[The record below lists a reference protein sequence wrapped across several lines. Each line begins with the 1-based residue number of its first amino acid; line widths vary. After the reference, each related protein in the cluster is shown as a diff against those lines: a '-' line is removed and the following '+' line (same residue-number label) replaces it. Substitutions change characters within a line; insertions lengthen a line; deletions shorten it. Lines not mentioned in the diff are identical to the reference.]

1 MAAARASVGLAGRSV
16 MERAVDRVRTG
27 GTSCDTFRLP
37 DPRDTIES
45 GDVDGN
51 GCTGVDMD
59 MIEHDRRSKA
69 GAP

>member
-1 MAAARASVGLAGRSV
+1 

-45 GDVDGN
+45 GDIDGS
-51 GCTGVDMD
+51 GCTGAD